1 MMATDSK
8 MLDGVVIFSQVV
20 TNGSFTKT
28 ADKTGHSTSYISK
41 EVNKLESRL
50 GVRLLNRT
58 TRTLKL
64 TPEGE
69 LYYQQCMQLL
79 EDLSEVVQA
88 LDGAKTDPQGTLKI
102 SCPVSFGTS
111 RFEPIFTGFLLKYPQ
126 VNLDIEL
133 SDTKVDIIAD
143 GYDLVIRASGKL
155 EDSNLICK
163 RIMSSHEVTIASPE
177 YISRMGMPL
186 HPNELVTHDI
196 IGYKNS
202 AQPKVWDY
210 VGLDGENIVVKLEPR
225 ILSNLSDMKIAFCL
239 AGLGITR
246 LPMLNVEQEL
256 SSGQLVEV
264 FSEYENL
271 KIDCF
276 LVYPSRKHMSAK
288 VRCFIDFMTSELES
302 A

>member
-1 MMATDSK
+1 MITDSK

-28 ADKTGHSTSYISK
+28 ADQTGHSTSYISK

-69 LYYQQCMQLL
+69 LYYQQCLRVL
-79 EDLSEVVQA
+79 EDLCEVEQV
-88 LDGAKTDPQGTLKI
+88 LDGAKTEPQGTLKI
-102 SCPVSFGTS
+102 SCPVSFGAS
-111 RFEPIFTGFLLKYPQ
+111 KFGPIFTQFLLKYPQ

-133 SDTKVDIIAD
+133 SDTKVDLIEE
-143 GYDLVIRASGKL
+143 GYDLVIRASGSL

-163 RIMSSHEVTIASPE
+163 RIMSSTDVTIASPE
-177 YISRMGMPL
+177 YIQRKGMPK
-186 HPNELVTHDI
+186 HPNELIEHDI

-202 AQPKVWDY
+202 PQPKVWDY
-210 VGLDGENIVVKLEPR
+210 VGHSGEKIVVKMEPR
-225 ILSNLSDMKIAFCL
+225 IISNLSEMKVEFCL

-246 LPMLNVEQEL
+246 LPIINVLDELN
-256 SSGQLVEV
+256 SGQLVEV
-264 FSEYENL
+264 FPDYENY

-276 LVYPSRKHMSAK
+276 LVYPSRKYMSAK
-288 VRCFIDFMTSELES
+288 VRCFIDFFTQSVME
-302 A
+302 

>member
-1 MMATDSK
+1 MVTDSK

-58 TRTLKL
+58 TRTLNL
-64 TPEGE
+64 TPEGQ
-69 LYYQQCMQLL
+69 LYYQQCMQIL
-79 EDLSEVVQA
+79 ENLSEVEQA
-88 LDGAKTDPQGTLKI
+88 LDGAKKEPQGTLKI

-133 SDTKVDIIAD
+133 SDTKVDIIEG

-163 RIMSSHEVTIASPE
+163 RVMSSSDVTLASPE

-186 HPNELVTHDI
+186 HPNELVDHDI

-202 AQPKVWDY
+202 ANPKVWDY
-210 VGLDGENIVVKLEPR
+210 VGLDGEKIMVKLEPR
-225 ILSNLSDMKIAFCL
+225 ILSNLSDMKVAFCL

-246 LPMLNVEQEL
+246 IPMLNVEKEL
-256 SSGQLVEV
+256 ESGQLIEV
-264 FSEYENL
+264 FSDYDNFT
-271 KIDCF
+271 IDCF
-276 LVYPSRKHMSAK
+276 LVYPSRKYMSAK
-288 VRCFIDFMTSELES
+288 VRCFIDFMTSELKS

>member
-1 MMATDSK
+1 MITDSK

-69 LYYQQCMQLL
+69 LYYQQCLQVL
-79 EDLSEVVQA
+79 EDLSEVEQA
-88 LDGAKTDPQGTLKI
+88 LDGAKTEPQGTLKI
-102 SCPVSFGTS
+102 SCPVSFGAS
-111 RFEPIFTGFLLKYPQ
+111 KFGPIFTQFLLKYPQ

-133 SDTKVDIIAD
+133 SDTKVDIIED
-143 GYDLVIRASGKL
+143 GYDLVIRASGSL

-163 RIMSSHEVTIASPE
+163 RIMSSTDVTIASPD
-177 YISRMGMPL
+177 YIQRKGMPK
-186 HPNELVTHDI
+186 HPNELIEHDI

-202 AQPKVWDY
+202 PQPKVWDF
-210 VGLDGENIVVKLEPR
+210 VAHNGEKIVVKMEPR
-225 ILSNLSDMKIAFCL
+225 IISNLSEMKVEFCL

-246 LPMLNVEQEL
+246 LPIINVLDEL
-256 SSGQLVEV
+256 KSGQLVEV
-264 FSEYENL
+264 FPDYENY

-276 LVYPSRKHMSAK
+276 LVYPSRKYMLAK
-288 VRCFIDFMTSELES
+288 VRCFIDFFTQSVKE
-302 A
+302 

>member
-1 MMATDSK
+1 MVTDSK

-28 ADKTGHSTSYISK
+28 ADRTGHSTSYISK

-69 LYYQQCMQLL
+69 LYYQQCMQVL

-88 LDGAKTDPQGTLKI
+88 LDGAKTNPQGTLKI
-102 SCPVSFGTS
+102 SCPVSFGAS
-111 RFEPIFTGFLLKYPQ
+111 RFEPIFTDFLLKYPQ

-133 SDTKVDIIAD
+133 SDTKVDIIED

-163 RIMSSHEVTIASPE
+163 RIMSSYDVTIASPE

-186 HPNELVTHDI
+186 HPNDLVTHDI

-210 VGLDGENIVVKLEPR
+210 VGLGGENIVVKLEPR

-246 LPMLNVEQEL
+246 LPMLNVEQEI

-288 VRCFIDFMTSELES
+288 VRCFIDFMTSELQS

>member
-1 MMATDSK
+1 MVTNSK

-69 LYYQQCMQLL
+69 LYYQQCMQVL
-79 EDLSEVVQA
+79 EDLSEVEQA

-102 SCPVSFGTS
+102 SCPVGFGAS
-111 RFEPIFTGFLLKYPQ
+111 QFYPIFTRFLLKYPQ
-126 VNLDIEL
+126 VNLDIEV
-133 SDTKVDIIAD
+133 SDTKVNVVEE
-143 GYDLVIRASGKL
+143 GYDLVIRASGRL

-163 RIMSSHEVTIASPE
+163 RIMISHDVTVASPE

-186 HPNELVTHDI
+186 HPSELVTHDI

-202 AQPKVWDY
+202 AQPKIWDY
-210 VGLDGENIVVKLEPR
+210 VGLNGEKIMVKLAPR
-225 ILSNLSDMKIAFCL
+225 ILSNLSDMKVAFCL

-246 LPMLNVEQEL
+246 LPMLNVEKEL
-256 SSGQLVEV
+256 NSGKLVEV
-264 FSEYENL
+264 FSHYENF

-288 VRCFIDFMTSELES
+288 VRCFIDFMTSELEN

>member
-1 MMATDSK
+1 MVTDSK

-64 TPEGE
+64 TPEGQ
-69 LYYQQCMQLL
+69 LYYQQCMQIL
-79 EDLSEVVQA
+79 ENLSEVEQA
-88 LDGAKTDPQGTLKI
+88 LDGAKKEPQGTLKI
-102 SCPVSFGTS
+102 SCPVSFGVS

-133 SDTKVDIIAD
+133 SDTKVDIID
-143 GYDLVIRASGKL
+143 GGYDLVIRASGKL

-163 RIMSSHEVTIASPE
+163 RIMRSNDITLASPE
-177 YISRMGMPL
+177 YISRKGMPV
-186 HPNELVTHDI
+186 HPNELVDHDI

-202 AQPKVWDY
+202 ANPKVWDY
-210 VGLDGENIVVKLEPR
+210 VGLDGEKIVVKLEPR
-225 ILSNLSDMKIAFCL
+225 ILSNLSDMKTAFCL

-246 LPMLNVEQEL
+246 IPMLNVEKEL
-256 SSGQLVEV
+256 KSGQLVEV
-264 FSEYENL
+264 FSDYDNYT
-271 KIDCF
+271 IDCF
-276 LVYPSRKHMSAK
+276 IVYPSRKYMSAK
-288 VRCFIDFMTSELES
+288 VRCFIDFMTSELNT